1 MESIAQFLSNHAEHA
16 HWYIFLGA
24 LLAGCNLPISID
36 ILVIM
41 AALISAQFAPEN
53 LWVLYN
59 TLFVGCCISA
69 WISYSI
75 GRLLGHTL
83 GKRPSLQKRI
93 SSMQLFYQKYGIWA
107 FILGRF
113 IPFGA
118 RNALFMT
125 SGMSRVPFI
134 RFVICDSIAC
144 FIWVSLF
151 FTLFFHL
158 GQNFERLWFYAKT
171 FNTYIFLGFSIA
183 VIALFWYKR
192 LQNVKS
198 SQKSKSS

>member
-1 MESIAQFLSNHAEHA
+1 MNSLAQFLSNHAEHA
-16 HWYIFLGA
+16 HWFIFLGA

-36 ILVIM
+36 ILLIM
-41 AALISAQFAPEN
+41 AALISAQFVPEN
-53 LWVLYN
+53 LWILYSS
-59 TLFVGCCISA
+59 LLVGCSISA
-69 WISYSI
+69 WISYSL
-75 GRLLGHTL
+75 GRLLGNKL
-83 GKRPSLQKRI
+83 RKKPSLEKRI
-93 SSMQLFYQKYGIWA
+93 SSMQAFYQKYGIWA

-125 SGMSRVPFI
+125 TGMSRIPFL
-134 RFVICDSIAC
+134 RFAFFDSIAC

-158 GQNFERLWFYAKT
+158 GQNFEKLWFYAKT
-171 FNTYIFLGFSIA
+171 FNTYIFIGFSIA

-192 LQNVKS
+192 LQNTRS
-198 SQKSKSS
+198 HSKSKSS